1 MIPNLVF
8 IGDTNVTNITSQ
20 LLRWSLQPYIQ
31 ILGPLAM
38 PLIFLLPVLIIWT
51 NIPTYKT
58 AIVAGYMFAVGFI
71 MFQIFP
77 TPAALFF
84 QFISVALATPIFY
97 YGLFKR
103 GPYE

>member
-1 MIPNLVF
+1 MFPPLVF
-8 IGDTNVTNITSQ
+8 IGDTNVTNITHD
-20 LLRWSLQPYIQ
+20 LLRWALSPYID

-38 PLIFLLPVLIIWT
+38 PLIFLLPVLIIWN

-58 AIVAGYMFAVGFI
+58 AFVAGYMFAVGFI
-71 MFQIFP
+71 MFQ
-77 TPAALFF
+77 LFDAPIAILM
-84 QFISVALATPIFY
+84 QFIAVLIATPLFY

>member
-1 MIPNLVF
+1 MFPPLVF

-20 LLRWSLQPYIQ
+20 LLRWSLTPYIQ

-38 PLIFLLPVLIIWT
+38 PLIFLLPVLIIWS
-51 NIPTYKT
+51 NIPTHKPL
-58 AIVAGYMFAVGFI
+58 IVAGYMLGVGFI
-71 MFQIFP
+71 MFQ
-77 TPAALFF
+77 LFDAPVAILF
-84 QFISVALATPIFY
+84 QFIAVAVTTPIFY